1 MQSKEFKLLDHDL
14 RENALGVMRYF
25 SEGVY
30 LSLSLSREQKRSED
44 RPRNVRAAAAAQY
57 LNARVCFVCRR
68 FAFLVLSFVGIQ
80 SGC

>member
-25 SEGVY
+25 SEGV
-30 LSLSLSREQKRSED
+30 SLSLSGRAEQKRSED
-44 RPRNVRAAAAAQY
+44 RPRNVRAAAQY

-68 FAFLVLSFVGIQ
+68 FAFLVLLQ

>member
-30 LSLSLSREQKRSED
+30 LSLSREQKRSED
-44 RPRNVRAAAAAQY
+44 RPRNVRAAAQY

-68 FAFLVLSFVGIQ
+68 FAFLVLFSLVGIQ